1 MICLL
6 KINKSLY
13 KNLILKNIMYKCQ
26 TNDSGTISI
35 YLGNLAT
42 QSTSIDV
49 MYLNENNW
57 KSFLAWQTGLLL
69 LSLINDKV
77 SKAHL
82 NKLIDKFHEI
92 KDNETEENLKSSIK
106 KSQKLIDNHYKTGSE
121 LSKLLSTDEKV
132 RTEAWLEN
140 FGTRD
145 SRLKFDVELHDLELP
160 ENYNL

>member
-57 KSFLAWQTGLLL
+57 DHF
-69 LSLINDKV
+69 
-77 SKAHL
+77 
-82 NKLIDKFHEI
+82 
-92 KDNETEENLKSSIK
+92 
-106 KSQKLIDNHYKTGSE
+106 
-121 LSKLLSTDEKV
+121 
-132 RTEAWLEN
+132 
-140 FGTRD
+140 
-145 SRLKFDVELHDLELP
+145 
-160 ENYNL
+160 